1 VARTLNAAERRAAAQ
16 LAATDPAMAALIER
30 IGPRSIADRMRGGSH
45 FEDLARIVVGQQVST
60 AAARTIWGRIC
71 DAFEG
76 RPPTPEEALDAY
88 EVLRGCGLSGRKA
101 SYLVGIAEAIVAGE
115 LDPEGLGELSDE
127 EVVAALTALK
137 GLGQWSAEM
146 FLIFNLGRADVFS
159 GGDLGLRN
167 GVRIVLELEQTPNAA
182 EAVEIAERWSPQRSL
197 ACIYLWEAVHAELP
211 GGRPGA
217 GVK

>member
-1 VARTLNAAERRAAAQ
+1 MARKLTAAERRAASE

-45 FEDLARIVVGQQVST
+45 FDDLARIVVGQQVST
-60 AAARTIWGRIC
+60 AAAATIWRRVC
-71 DAFEG
+71 DSFDG
-76 RPPTPEEALDAY
+76 HPPTPEEAVGAY

-115 LDPEGLGELSDE
+115 LDPEGLAELDDDQ
-127 EVVAALTALK
+127 VVATLTALK

-146 FLIFNLGRADVFS
+146 FLMFNLGRGDVFS

-167 GVRIVLELEQTPNAA
+167 GVRILLEREETPSPQ
-182 EAVEIAERWSPQRSL
+182 ECVEIAERWSPHRSL
-197 ACIYLWEAVHAELP
+197 ACVYLWEAVHAELP
-211 GGRPGA
+211 GA
-217 GVK
+217 GS

>member
-1 VARTLNAAERRAAAQ
+1 VARKLNAAERRAAAE

-71 DAFEG
+71 DAFDG
-76 RPPTPEEALDAY
+76 RPPSPEQAAGSWD
-88 EVLRGCGLSGRKA
+88 VLRGCGLSGRKTD
-101 SYLVGIAEAIVAGE
+101 YMVGIAEAIVAGE
-115 LDPEGLGELSDE
+115 LDPEGLADLSDD
-127 EVVAALTALK
+127 EVVATLTALK

-146 FLIFNLGRADVFS
+146 FLMFNLGRPDVFS

-167 GVRIVLELEQTPNAA
+167 GIRILLERD
-182 EAVEIAERWSPQRSL
+182 EAPSERECVEIAERWRPQRSL
-197 ACIYLWEAVHAELP
+197 ACIYLWEAVHVELP
-211 GGRPGA
+211 GA
-217 GVK
+217 

>member
-1 VARTLNAAERRAAAQ
+1 MARKLNAAERRAAEE
-16 LAATDPAMAALIER
+16 LAATDPAMAALIKR

-71 DAFEG
+71 DAFGG
-76 RPPTPEEALDAY
+76 RPPTPEEAAGSW
-88 EVLRGCGLSGRKA
+88 EVLRGCGLSGRKTD
-101 SYLVGIAEAIVAGE
+101 YMVGIAEAIVAGE
-115 LDPEGLGELSDE
+115 LDPEGLAELSDE
-127 EVVAALTALK
+127 EVVATLTALK

-146 FLIFNLGRADVFS
+146 FLMFNLGRTDVFS

-167 GVRIVLELEQTPNAA
+167 GIRILLELDEVPSDG
-182 EAVEIAERWSPQRSL
+182 ECVEIARRWRPQRSL

-211 GGRPGA
+211 GA
-217 GVK
+217 